1 MNTQKIKNIYQ
12 SRIDAELKEL
22 SKMIDLVVESQDLL
36 NQLESKSISELEF
49 KLNEKSGFVSARV
62 SAEAYGLE
70 NEYFR
75 LLELEKQIDGKLS
88 ANDLTANKT
97 LKKPFIDA
105 VIEKHTE
112 YFSKQEIN
120 TKKTLDKIISM
131 FNSLDVSDRKHIGT
145 SRDGKLIY
153 SPFSDLR

>member
-1 MNTQKIKNIYQ
+1 MNTQKI
-12 SRIDAELKEL
+12 
-22 SKMIDLVVESQDLL
+22 
-36 NQLESKSISELEF
+36 
-49 KLNEKSGFVSARV
+49 KSGFVSARV
-62 SAEAYGLE
+62 SAQAYGLE

-120 TKKTLDKIISM
+120 TKKT
-131 FNSLDVSDRKHIGT
+131 R
-145 SRDGKLIY
+145 
-153 SPFSDLR
+153 